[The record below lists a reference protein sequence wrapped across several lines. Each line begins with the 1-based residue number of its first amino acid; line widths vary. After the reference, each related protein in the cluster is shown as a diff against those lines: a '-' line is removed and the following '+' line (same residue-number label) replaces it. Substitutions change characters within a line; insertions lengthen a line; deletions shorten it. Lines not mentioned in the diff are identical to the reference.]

1 MIKALLCCYED
12 IKPIETEMSD
22 SMQYKLREN
31 FQNDDVALFQ
41 IAGGACT
48 AALTTLIIVLS
59 C

>member
-1 MIKALLCCYED
+1 MLCYYED
-12 IKPIETEMSD
+12 INPIETEMSD
-22 SMQYKLREN
+22 SMQYKLRET
-31 FQNDDVALFQ
+31 FQDDDVALFQ